1 LLDTGLLPRYF
12 LPHGRE
18 RILHLEK
25 LPASH
30 EHPLF
35 LQLQPRDQKL
45 HAEPRTRRLMN
56 FGSQG
61 ANLSQQGIL

>member
-1 LLDTGLLPRYF
+1 LLDTGRLPCYF
-12 LPHGRE
+12 LPYGRE

-30 EHPLF
+30 DHPLF
-35 LQLQPRDQKL
+35 LQLQPRDEKL
-45 HAEPRTRRLMN
+45 HAEPRTRRLMDL
-56 FGSQG
+56 GSQG